1 LFTLR
6 VCVKDFS
13 QNLYNTHPARVIIF
27 FCNFPHL
34 SIAILGWGCN
44 ALEAYRQEERQPKSA
59 RRLTTFVFNNIPA
72 FDG

>member
-1 LFTLR
+1 LVPLFTLR

-34 SIAILGWGCN
+34 SIAILGLC
-44 ALEAYRQEERQPKSA
+44 PKN
-59 RRLTTFVFNNIPA
+59 R
-72 FDG
+72 D